1 MSFANS
7 ASTRLATRLS
17 FLVSGFGLACWG
29 PLVPFA
35 KQRLAVDEGVLGL
48 LLICLGI
55 GSILAMMATAALI
68 ARFGSRPI
76 IVAGGFGLVLTL
88 PWLAIAPTPV
98 TLGASLLL
106 FGASLGSLEVA
117 MNSHAIEV
125 ERAASRPLMSGFHA
139 LFSIGGFVGSATMTL
154 LLSLKIS
161 PLYGVLMASAVMAL
175 AIVTAWP
182 RLLRTKAPDGEAHFA
197 LPHGIVLVLAGLTTV
212 TFLAEGALLDWSALL
227 ITDAGLVGV
236 EQGGVGYMLFAIA
249 MTIGRLTGDTVI
261 ARIGDRSTLLW
272 GGCMAVAGF
281 VLLLTSSIA
290 AVALTASLSVA
301 FWLLAA
307 LLCLVPLLSGIVA
320 PHRNASARAQ
330 CTQGD

>member
-1 MSFANS
+1 
-7 ASTRLATRLS
+7 
-17 FLVSGFGLACWG
+17 
-29 PLVPFA
+29 
-35 KQRLAVDEGVLGL
+35 
-48 LLICLGI
+48 
-55 GSILAMMATAALI
+55 
-68 ARFGSRPI
+68 
-76 IVAGGFGLVLTL
+76 
-88 PWLAIAPTPV
+88 
-98 TLGASLLL
+98 
-106 FGASLGSLEVA
+106 
-117 MNSHAIEV
+117 
-125 ERAASRPLMSGFHA
+125 
-139 LFSIGGFVGSATMTL
+139 
-154 LLSLKIS
+154 
-161 PLYGVLMASAVMAL
+161 
-175 AIVTAWP
+175 
-182 RLLRTKAPDGEAHFA
+182 

-236 EQGGVGYMLFAIA
+236 AQSGVGYMLFAIA

-290 AVALTASLSVA
+290 AVALTGFILIGLGAANIVPVLYRRAGSQTVMPPGLAIAAITITGYAGILVGPVSIGFVAKATGLNVA

-330 CTQGD
+330 FTQGE

>member
-35 KQRLAVDEGVLGL
+35 KERLAVDEGVLGL

-55 GSILAMMATAALI
+55 GSILAMMATSALI

-106 FGASLGSLEVA
+106 FGALLGSLEVA

-139 LFSIGGFVGSATMTL
+139 LFSIGGFVGVGR
-154 LLSLKIS
+154 ID
-161 PLYGVLMASAVMAL
+161 Y
-175 AIVTAWP
+175 
-182 RLLRTKAPDGEAHFA
+182 RLIIR
-197 LPHGIVLVLAGLTTV
+197 
-212 TFLAEGALLDWSALL
+212 
-227 ITDAGLVGV
+227 
-236 EQGGVGYMLFAIA
+236 
-249 MTIGRLTGDTVI
+249 R
-261 ARIGDRSTLLW
+261 
-272 GGCMAVAGF
+272 
-281 VLLLTSSIA
+281 
-290 AVALTASLSVA
+290 
-301 FWLLAA
+301 
-307 LLCLVPLLSGIVA
+307 
-320 PHRNASARAQ
+320 
-330 CTQGD
+330 